1 MSNKI
6 IHIIL
11 LTCAVISGFL
21 VVIAPV
27 VLDSNEALALVVS
40 GSVIMFAS
48 FIIAFWGVE

>member
-40 GSVIMFAS
+40 GSTIMFAS
-48 FIIAFWGVE
+48 FYLAFWGVE